1 MDQKELKRFNFN
13 SWAFIVSY
21 AFMGL
26 MSGVA
31 FDVLVTFLQQVNI
44 STASSFS
51 SFMGISNFVCAAI
64 LILAPKLGYKKL
76 IITGPIM
83 TIAAL
88 LAISFVDVSFIYP
101 IATLAILVG
110 VALFDIILPPYL
122 TAYTTEKE
130 RTKVFSRAMYINVI
144 GMVLATWFGGTI
156 TVSRL
161 ASRLKISNSQAS
173 AITENIKGMTSH
185 QLHEFILAQRD
196 VLLMFVVIAALSLI
210 PLLFIKEKKE
220 DYCEETTTKEK
231 KSFDWSIFKNK
242 YVVLWLV
249 YFAMIRFGASLI
261 CPYFSVFLNNELGIS
276 RATTSQLV
284 SYQYFAMVLF
294 LLISPW
300 AVKKLGNV
308 IALGGLALLS
318 IPFMLIIANGTVFGS
333 GMVLAVGAALFFRSG
348 FMNCANPIMNSLPME
363 FVSKNLRPAYNSLI
377 FVAGGV
383 TSIIAGQ
390 FTKLFLFKIPGGYS
404 KAYYITGVIYMLASI
419 LLIVVYNKKYNRHG
433 QDNKED
439 QAA

>member
-1 MDQKELKRFNFN
+1 MDQKELKRFHFN
-13 SWAFIVSY
+13 SWIFIISY
-21 AFMGL
+21 AFMGI
-26 MSGVA
+26 MAGVA

-51 SFMGISNFVCAAI
+51 SFMGMSNFVCAAI
-64 LILAPKLGYKKL
+64 LILAPKLGYKKI

-83 TIAAL
+83 TIVAL
-88 LAISFVDVSFIYP
+88 LAISFMDVSFIYP
-101 IATLAILVG
+101 VATLAILVG
-110 VALFDIILPPYL
+110 VALFDVVLPPYL
-122 TAYTTEKE
+122 AAYTTEKE

-144 GMVLATWFGGTI
+144 GMALATWFGGTVI
-156 TVSRL
+156 VSRF
-161 ASRLKISNSQAS
+161 ASRLKISSSQAS
-173 AITENIKGMTSH
+173 TLTENIKGMTSH

-196 VLLMFVVIAALSLI
+196 VLLMFVVIATLSLI

-220 DYCEETTTKEK
+220 DYYEETKEK
-231 KSFDWSIFKNK
+231 KAFDWSIFKNK

-249 YFAMIRFGASLI
+249 YFALIRFGASLI

-276 RATTSQLV
+276 RATTSHLV
-284 SYQYFAMVLF
+284 SYQYFAMVIF

-300 AVKKLGNV
+300 VVKKLGNV

-363 FVSKNLRPAYNSLI
+363 FVSKNARPAYNSLI

-404 KAYYITGVIYMLASI
+404 KAYYITAVIYVLSSV

-439 QAA
+439 QTA